1 MHSSY
6 FLSKYFVCFQILAIQ
21 IFVRYVSS
29 LNLTNAYLHHKCLV
43 DQGKYKPGSEYEEN
57 LNHLINHISSTQK
70 FPDGFTHTSHGEAP
84 NFITIVFQCRGDSYG
99 SRCSSCYATAVAE
112 LRKRCQRYKGGII
125 WYDQCFLDV
134 SPRKNDYKNIFS
146 MHNPKNVI
154 EGTESFNKKTRDFL
168 YELMVEATR
177 PNRPNKNMFFY
188 AAGEKRL
195 GEKKLYAMVQ
205 CAQDI
210 LHCKGCLEWSIKELP
225 KCCDAKQ
232 GARVLGTEC
241 SLRYELYPF
250 LRS

>member
-112 LRKRCQRYKGGII
+112 VICQRYKGGII

-134 SPRKNDYKNIFS
+134 STIDTPPTMIDYENTFS
-146 MHNPKNVI
+146 MHNQKTVN
-154 EGTESFNKKTRDFL
+154 EDAESFNKKTRGFL
-168 YELMVEATR
+168 YNLILEA
-177 PNRPNKNMFFY
+177 NKPKMGSY
-188 AAGEKRL
+188 AAGEMRL
-195 GEKKLYAMVQ
+195 GTKKLYAMVQ
-205 CAQDI
+205 CALDI
-210 LHCKGCLEWSIKELP
+210 FQCKVCLEWSINELS
-225 KCCDAKQ
+225 KCCQSKQ
-232 GARVLGTEC
+232 GARVLGTSC
-241 SLRYELYPF
+241 SIRYELYPF
-250 LRS
+250 LRT